1 MHFLWF
7 PDYELTNLRTLFLQ
21 VPSTLGSILCAAW
34 AQGELAELWSGPR
47 PIVTE
52 KTSFMEP

>member
-1 MHFLWF
+1 MC
-7 PDYELTNLRTLFLQ
+7 LFFNFNSSIVMQ

-34 AQGELAELWSGPR
+34 MRGELAELWSGPR

-52 KTSFMEP
+52 KTSLMEP